1 MSAKS
6 LDAHGRWRNITVA
19 FRVSPEED
27 EQIERLV
34 RLTGLTKQDYIM
46 RRLTEQDV
54 VVQGNPRVFA
64 ALQREMRAVLD
75 ELSRLEAGNNP
86 SEELIEVITMISRI
100 MAAKRETTTS
110 RIWRFLRAGNSRSE
124 NMAECAAR
132 SLRRNIRDCMH
143 G

>member
-34 RLTGLTKQDYIM
+34 RLTGLTKQDYII

-54 VVQGNPRVFA
+54 VVQGNPKVFA
-64 ALQREMRAVLD
+64 ALRKEITALTD
-75 ELSRLEAGNNP
+75 ELHRMEARDQLREGAT
-86 SEELIEVITMISRI
+86 EVLSMIGQI
-100 MAAKRETTTS
+100 MAGMKEVS
-110 RIWRFLRAGNSRSE
+110 
-124 NMAECAAR
+124 
-132 SLRRNIRDCMH
+132 
-143 G
+143 

>member
-1 MSAKS
+1 
-6 LDAHGRWRNITVA
+6 
-19 FRVSPEED
+19 
-27 EQIERLV
+27 
-34 RLTGLTKQDYIM
+34 M

-100 MAAKRETTTS
+100 MAGMKEAS
-110 RIWRFLRAGNSRSE
+110 
-124 NMAECAAR
+124 
-132 SLRRNIRDCMH
+132 
-143 G
+143 

>member
-1 MSAKS
+1 M

-34 RLTGLTKQDYIM
+34 KLTGLTKQDYIM

-100 MAAKRETTTS
+100 MAGMKEAS
-110 RIWRFLRAGNSRSE
+110 
-124 NMAECAAR
+124 
-132 SLRRNIRDCMH
+132 
-143 G
+143 

>member
-46 RRLTEQDV
+46 RRLTEQDI
-54 VVQGNPRVFA
+54 VVQGNPRVYA
-64 ALQREMRAVLD
+64 ALQREMKAILD
-75 ELSRLEAGNNP
+75 ELARLEAGNNP

-100 MAAKRETTTS
+100 MAGMKEAS
-110 RIWRFLRAGNSRSE
+110 
-124 NMAECAAR
+124 
-132 SLRRNIRDCMH
+132 
-143 G
+143 

>member
-6 LDAHGRWRNITVA
+6 LDAHGRWRNVTVA

-46 RRLTEQDV
+46 RRLTEQDI
-54 VVQGNPRVFA
+54 VVQGNPRVYA
-64 ALQREMRAVLD
+64 ALQREMKAVLD

-100 MAAKRETTTS
+100 MAGMKEAS
-110 RIWRFLRAGNSRSE
+110 
-124 NMAECAAR
+124 
-132 SLRRNIRDCMH
+132 
-143 G
+143 

>member
-46 RRLTEQDV
+46 RRLTEQDI
-54 VVQGNPRVFA
+54 VVQGNPRVYA
-64 ALQREMRAVLD
+64 ALQREMKAVLD
-75 ELSRLEAGNNP
+75 ELTRLEAGNNP

-100 MAAKRETTTS
+100 MAGMKEAS
-110 RIWRFLRAGNSRSE
+110 
-124 NMAECAAR
+124 
-132 SLRRNIRDCMH
+132 
-143 G
+143 

>member
-27 EQIERLV
+27 EKIERLV

-46 RRLTEQDV
+46 RRLTEQDI
-54 VVQGNPRVFA
+54 VVQGNPRVYA
-64 ALQREMRAVLD
+64 ALQRELKAVLN
-75 ELSRLEAGNNP
+75 ELARLAVGSNP

-100 MAAKRETTTS
+100 MAGMKEAS
-110 RIWRFLRAGNSRSE
+110 
-124 NMAECAAR
+124 
-132 SLRRNIRDCMH
+132 
-143 G
+143 

>member
-1 MSAKS
+1 MSVKS

-46 RRLTEQDV
+46 RRLTEQDI
-54 VVQGNPRVFA
+54 VVQGNPRVYA
-64 ALQREMRAVLD
+64 ALQREMKAILD
-75 ELSRLEAGNNP
+75 ELARLEAGNNP

-100 MAAKRETTTS
+100 
-110 RIWRFLRAGNSRSE
+110 LAGMKEAS
-124 NMAECAAR
+124 
-132 SLRRNIRDCMH
+132 
-143 G
+143 

>member
-6 LDAHGRWRNITVA
+6 LDAHERWRNITVA

-100 MAAKRETTTS
+100 MAGMKEAS
-110 RIWRFLRAGNSRSE
+110 
-124 NMAECAAR
+124 
-132 SLRRNIRDCMH
+132 
-143 G
+143 

>member
-46 RRLTEQDV
+46 RRLTEQDI
-54 VVQGNPRVFA
+54 VVQGNPRVYA
-64 ALQREMRAVLD
+64 ALQRELKAVLN
-75 ELSRLEAGNNP
+75 ELARLAVGSNP

-100 MAAKRETTTS
+100 MAGMKEAS
-110 RIWRFLRAGNSRSE
+110 
-124 NMAECAAR
+124 
-132 SLRRNIRDCMH
+132 
-143 G
+143 